1 MADPPKTRP
10 YYPTSVKLPN
20 LVAVRQKVRTY
31 IEMSFARKMGQSGPP
46 FKTNKVIESVTVRSD
61 AYDFLL
67 VIRSSF

>member
-31 IEMSFARKMGQSGPP
+31 IEMSFARKNGPVGSA
-46 FKTNKVIESVTVRSD
+46 FQDQQGHRKCHSSIGCLRLSVSD
-61 AYDFLL
+61 P
-67 VIRSSF
+67 